1 MKIVNKI
8 VRYSISFGVGFLGL
22 LILATVLHKI
32 EATPGG
38 IIGNETQI
46 QFINPSTGFIVYV
59 VALIM
64 IFVSSVLGRKTVGDP
79 ITALVSWVI
88 AVFRIIGSL
97 ALISGGACIYIF
109 ENKLFQY
116 FQLFLPILV
125 IGIQYSL
132 SSARRD
138 D

>member
-1 MKIVNKI
+1 MVKIVNKI

-64 IFVSSVLGRKTVGDP
+64 IFVSSVFGRKTVGDP

-97 ALISGGACIYIF
+97 ALISGGA
-109 ENKLFQY
+109 
-116 FQLFLPILV
+116 
-125 IGIQYSL
+125 
-132 SSARRD
+132 
-138 D
+138 